1 MSKCL
6 RIDVEHVGGL
16 DLSVER
22 VDRLNVC
29 WSLEKKSSV
38 GIKLVV
44 KPVSDLEVSIDYK
57 KALRLAQACSCNVP
71 IFVKIDEFCGQILP
85 TPYLEIS
92 PEVIWVY
99 PDWAM
104 ENEVFSNTD
113 WIIN

>member
-16 DLSVER
+16 GLSIECVN
-22 VDRLNVC
+22 RLDVC
-29 WSLEKKSSV
+29 WSLGKKSSV

-44 KPVSDLEVSIDYK
+44 KPVSDLDARIDYK

-85 TPYLEIS
+85 TPYLEIE
-92 PEVIWVY
+92 PEMIWVY
-99 PDWAM
+99 AGWEVD
-104 ENEVFSNTD
+104 NQVFSNTD
-113 WIIN
+113 WNIN